1 MLFLTPP
8 FSEHAL
14 ALGLLYP
21 GSLRD
26 SDPHDAVFRSGA
38 SSATLGA
45 LPSARAWLSLKG
57 TGLAVRNLLFV
68 LPLATFTA
76 ACGGEPLAAD
86 AASPAVADEAI
97 GQAEQH
103 VDLSGPYTW
112 RTNQAEFISTSIGTS
127 TNRTCFLTGLGGSL
141 QPATPDDISWAFAGA
156 HLYGDQWILSINQY
170 VNTALTTTVRCVNTA
185 ANRTPEVVWSKGEA
199 AKLLGAV
206 TPNRR
211 CFLTRIEAS
220 GAFDSTAD
228 YVRVWND
235 NINWYLGGDLADDGG
250 ARALCVDFPEA
261 HGNWFLTSGAA
272 PINHDLA
279 YNPGGVACFLTELG
293 GRFNQDSYYDG
304 VSVNYSAG
312 TRTWEMDLSPVKRGR
327 AGCVK

>member
-1 MLFLTPP
+1 M
-8 FSEHAL
+8 
-14 ALGLLYP
+14 
-21 GSLRD
+21 
-26 SDPHDAVFRSGA
+26 
-38 SSATLGA
+38 
-45 LPSARAWLSLKG
+45 
-57 TGLAVRNLLFV
+57 RNLLLA
-68 LPLATFTA
+68 LPLVTFTA

-86 AASPAVADEAI
+86 APEAASPAVADEAI
-97 GQAEQH
+97 GQAEQQ
-103 VDLSGPYTW
+103 VGLSGTYTW
-112 RTNQAEFISTSIGTS
+112 RTNRANYTSTSIGTS
-127 TNRTCFLTGLGGSL
+127 TDRTCFLTGLGGSL
-141 QPATPDDISWAFAGA
+141 QPVTPDDISWTFAGA
-156 HLYGDQWILSINQY
+156 HLYGDQWIISINQY
-170 VNTALTTTVRCVNTA
+170 VDAALSTTVQCVNTA
-185 ANRTPEVVWSKGEA
+185 ANRTPEVVWAKGEA

-250 ARALCVDFPEA
+250 ARAMCVDFPEV
-261 HGNWFLTSGAA
+261 HGNWLLISGAD
-272 PINHDLA
+272 PINYNLA

-304 VSVNYSAG
+304 VSVNYNAG

-327 AGCVK
+327 AVCVK

>member
-1 MLFLTPP
+1 M
-8 FSEHAL
+8 
-14 ALGLLYP
+14 
-21 GSLRD
+21 
-26 SDPHDAVFRSGA
+26 
-38 SSATLGA
+38 
-45 LPSARAWLSLKG
+45 KG
-57 TGLAVRNLLFV
+57 TGLAVRNLLFA

-86 AASPAVADEAI
+86 TLEAASPVVADEAVD
-97 GQAEQH
+97 QVEQQ
-103 VDLSGPYTW
+103 VSLSSPYTW
-112 RTNQAEFISTSIGTS
+112 RTNRAESISTSIGTS

-141 QPATPDDISWAFAGA
+141 QPAFPDDISWASAGT
-156 HLYGDQWILSINQY
+156 HIYGGEWILSINQY
-170 VNTALTTTVRCVNTA
+170 VSTALSTTVQCVNTA
-185 ANRTPEVVWSKGEA
+185 ANRTPEVLWSKGEA

-250 ARALCVDFPEA
+250 ARALCVDFPEG
-261 HGNWFLTSGAA
+261 HGNWLWVSGAD
-272 PINHDLA
+272 PINRDLA
-279 YNPGGVACFLTELG
+279 YNSGGVACFLSELG

-304 VSVNYSAG
+304 VSVNYNAG